1 MTLLVLAYLGG
12 VLTILSPCIL
22 PVLPFV
28 FARAGQSFTRSGL
41 PMLLGM
47 AITFALVAML
57 VTVGVIGDFDPEKRS
72 HRAIDAAL
80 AHAAAASSIVLDARW
95 VPTPSLTGAAAV
107 PRLEGYD
114 SFWIAPGSPY
124 ESLDGALRAIRFA
137 RERDWPL
144 VAT

>member
-1 MTLLVLAYLGG
+1 M
-12 VLTILSPCIL
+12 PH
-22 PVLPFV
+22 
-28 FARAGQSFTRSGL
+28 
-41 PMLLGM
+41 
-47 AITFALVAML
+47 AML